1 MLRVR
6 ALLLSLACLLG
17 LVCPRPLFA
26 CTEILLIEP
35 AAGSRVGESVLSLR
49 WQALPGISEYRLEAE
64 ARRPEAGIA
73 WAVDLIVKGSAYRL
87 DVPETTTPLAVKL
100 RLSAGCDA
108 LGSMIRSQPA
118 HVLID
123 RR

>member
-1 MLRVR
+1 MLHVR

-17 LVCPRPLFA
+17 LVCPGQLFA

-49 WQALPGISEYRLEAE
+49 WQALPGIFEYRLEAE
-64 ARRPEAGIA
+64 AHRPEAGIA

-87 DVPETTTPLAVKL
+87 DLPETVNLMAVKL
-100 RLSAGCDA
+100 QVSAGCNEGD
-108 LGSMIRSQPA
+108 SRIRSRPA